1 MQLWVQWW
9 KIVQQLRPAC
19 SRLRN
24 FLWFATVLAGF
35 TLRPDLLGVTSIVR
49 ALGLQGSYY
58 GNLLRFFHSNAL
70 NLDKLTKLWTMLII
84 KIHPGTI
91 RINGK
96 LALCADGLKVA
107 KEGKKMPAV
116 KALHQESESNTKA
129 EYIMGQSCQVVSLL
143 VGTAKSFFAIPLAG
157 RIHEGVVFSN
167 RDKRSILDKMIILV
181 NSLEINECFYF
192 IADAYYA
199 SKTIISP
206 LISQGNH
213 LVSRVRNNAVAY
225 YPSVIQSEKK
235 RRGRPK
241 IYDEKVKL
249 KALFD
254 NPNSMSKTIS
264 PVYGEHN
271 VEITYKTLDLLWRPV
286 GILIR
291 FVFVIHPYRGKII
304 LMSTDLNLDSIEIIR
319 LYALRFK
326 IEVSFKHALRI
337 LGTFAYHFWMKNMDP
352 IKRHSGN
359 QYLHKKTDQYRNDVR
374 RKIAAYHRHIQTG
387 LIAQGLLIYLS
398 SIFPKLI
405 WSSFGSWIRTIR
417 IDTCP
422 SEMVTALAM
431 KNSIPDFL
439 VNTAQNQQFPLY
451 NVFLFL

>member
-143 VGTAKSFFAIPLAG
+143 VGPAKSFFAIPLAG

-206 LISQGNH
+206 LI
-213 LVSRVRNNAVAY
+213 
-225 YPSVIQSEKK
+225 
-235 RRGRPK
+235 
-241 IYDEKVKL
+241 DERQL
-249 KALFD
+249 
-254 NPNSMSKTIS
+254 
-264 PVYGEHN
+264 
-271 VEITYKTLDLLWRPV
+271 
-286 GILIR
+286 
-291 FVFVIHPYRGKII
+291 
-304 LMSTDLNLDSIEIIR
+304 
-319 LYALRFK
+319 
-326 IEVSFKHALRI
+326 
-337 LGTFAYHFWMKNMDP
+337 
-352 IKRHSGN
+352 
-359 QYLHKKTDQYRNDVR
+359 
-374 RKIAAYHRHIQTG
+374 
-387 LIAQGLLIYLS
+387 
-398 SIFPKLI
+398 
-405 WSSFGSWIRTIR
+405 
-417 IDTCP
+417 
-422 SEMVTALAM
+422 
-431 KNSIPDFL
+431 
-439 VNTAQNQQFPLY
+439 
-451 NVFLFL
+451 